1 MASRGNILMLKL
13 KALGSSSVCQGILAA
28 MKAVE
33 VFSATDGSAAGH
45 GASCGIAAQGFIRW
59 AVG

>member
-1 MASRGNILMLKL
+1 MLKL